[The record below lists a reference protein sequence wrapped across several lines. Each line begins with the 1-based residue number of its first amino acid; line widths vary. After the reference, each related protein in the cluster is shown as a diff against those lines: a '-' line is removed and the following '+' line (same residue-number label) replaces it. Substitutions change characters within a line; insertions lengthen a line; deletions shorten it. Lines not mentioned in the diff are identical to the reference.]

1 MTPFLSERLDQTEA
15 QFLDLRADLLRNPS
29 GLPWC
34 RSFSDIVDTL
44 VRSIA
49 DAAGS
54 DQFCVIATGG
64 YGRRELAPL
73 SDIDLTV
80 VPVDENSEECDNAIK
95 VFFRLLYQC
104 FSSRLKIE
112 VGYAYRLLG
121 DAPGLDTVTRT
132 GLLDQRHI
140 AGPIRLAQAL
150 DEALRQTRAPGEYIV
165 AKIEERQAMFAK
177 YHDTPLVTEP
187 NLKEGAGGLR
197 CFQCANWIR
206 ESIGDRAALP
216 GEAYDFVITIRNLL
230 HAVSGRHQDT
240 LLQSRQNDVAERLG
254 MDRVAMM
261 SVLTTAGLSLHG
273 EYERAV
279 ESLQDARFSL
289 APGVLALRGEV
300 RLDGAVDAG
309 DAAVGIA
316 TANQLKIRVADVRLA
331 TSGFQKGGA
340 ALFALSTGEKTVRR
354 LDRCGLLDQILP
366 ELTACRSLVPTD
378 SVHTYTVFE
387 HTLRVVREIDSLY
400 PGTFLGDAK
409 DAITDISA
417 LYLAALLHDIGKIDE
432 GLDHSIHGAALARAI
447 CERWHLEID
456 ITEAVEWL
464 IDNHLLMAKFI
475 RIRDIDSAATIQEFR
490 ELVGDLNRLN
500 MLAVL
505 TYADIRS
512 VAEGS
517 WTPAIAF
524 FHRQLYV
531 ATANLLQTDSTIP
544 VDTGQH
550 RRRLLRQ
557 LTNADTSDA
566 ELEQFIDSL
575 PGYYLAST
583 SSDTVRLHRHY
594 AAGAAEGNPTVD
606 FVPRSDIHA
615 SEVTVVSKDGPG
627 LLSRILGVFYAY
639 DVSLSSVK
647 ACTSRLDPPIAI
659 DTFTVQFSGKPVP
672 PATANEIRQALRAV
686 LTDEKTVETV
696 LTDKGKDPN
705 RAQQLVN
712 YTYVCGN
719 PGILEVRAPRGRGM
733 PYRLARKLSGQGWNV
748 TAARVGQWGG
758 SAAAAFYLQTANGQ
772 ELTRAEVDQA
782 FSEF

>member
-1 MTPFLSERLDQTEA
+1 
-15 QFLDLRADLLRNPS
+15 
-29 GLPWC
+29 
-34 RSFSDIVDTL
+34 
-44 VRSIA
+44 
-49 DAAGS
+49 
-54 DQFCVIATGG
+54 
-64 YGRRELAPL
+64 
-73 SDIDLTV
+73 
-80 VPVDENSEECDNAIK
+80 
-95 VFFRLLYQC
+95 
-104 FSSRLKIE
+104 
-112 VGYAYRLLG
+112 
-121 DAPGLDTVTRT
+121 
-132 GLLDQRHI
+132 
-140 AGPIRLAQAL
+140 
-150 DEALRQTRAPGEYIV
+150 
-165 AKIEERQAMFAK
+165 
-177 YHDTPLVTEP
+177 
-187 NLKEGAGGLR
+187 
-197 CFQCANWIR
+197 
-206 ESIGDRAALP
+206 
-216 GEAYDFVITIRNLL
+216 
-230 HAVSGRHQDT
+230 
-240 LLQSRQNDVAERLG
+240 

-279 ESLQDARFSL
+279 ETLQDARFSL

-331 TSGFQKGGA
+331 TSGFEKGSA
-340 ALFALSTGEKTVRR
+340 ALFALSTGEQTVRK

-378 SVHTYTVFE
+378 SVHTFTVFE
-387 HTLRVVREIDSLY
+387 HTLRVVREIDSLA
-400 PGTFLGDAK
+400 PGSFLGDAK

-432 GLDHSIHGAALARAI
+432 AQDHSVFGARLAREI
-447 CERWHLEID
+447 CSRWQLETD
-456 ITEAVEWL
+456 IAEAVEWL

-475 RIRDIDSAATIQEFR
+475 RIRDIDSPATIQEFR
-490 ELVGDLNRLN
+490 DLVGDLNRLN

-531 ATANLLQTDSTIP
+531 ATANLLQTDASLP
-544 VDTGQH
+544 SDTGQH

-557 LTNADTSDA
+557 LTSADTSDA
-566 ELEQFIDSL
+566 DLEQFIDSL

-594 AAGAAEGNPTVD
+594 AISAADGNPTVD

-639 DVSLSSVK
+639 DVSLSAVK

-686 LTDEKTVETV
+686 LTEEKTVETV
-696 LTDKGKDPN
+696 LTDKGKDPS

-712 YTYVCGN
+712 YTYVTGN

-733 PYRLARKLSGQGWNV
+733 PYRLARRLSAQGWNV

-758 SAAAAFYLQTANGQ
+758 SAAAAFYLQAANGQ
-772 ELTRAEVDQA
+772 ELTKEEVDHA